1 MKIHKLNTVS
11 GVIKMKRKIRL
22 NEKEYHDVMKKISK
36 TENLELIIDD
46 FNIERFIWKENNI
59 ITKSLYNIG
68 NRYYLEVTDECK

>member
-1 MKIHKLNTVS
+1 MKT
-11 GVIKMKRKIRL
+11 KIRL

-36 TENLELIIDD
+36 TENLQLIIDD

-68 NRYYLEVTDECK
+68 NRYYLEVSDECK